1 MSGFKPV
8 QIAPPELVLKA
19 VCDGARLGVQLHYVD
34 GAGPNLGRMG
44 AWWCAPR
51 RMWMVDDISPSR
63 ALSMLKTIYARDFVS
78 LDGALEMLQV
88 ATSPQAWER
97 DYFTQLIDV
106 QIFPLVSAGSH
117 GGNFAVSFAFDKP
130 CIKVMRGLRGLF
142 HKFASAWQVDAT
154 SEAILEVLQSQAGI
168 AAEYIF
174 VHDRPVVLEDLTSA
188 GKSTSPITVPA
199 APPPR
204 GTKGEGGEVQGIGCI
219 STIGEES
226 TYWPVDEGEL
236 ARVAKDAGL
245 RDYQVAG
252 VRHMIS
258 QSGCLLADD
267 MGLGKSRQMVVA
279 TRMVAGD
286 GRVLILCPASLRIN
300 WEREIK
306 AVYPKAIVGMV
317 GEDRMETLYGCTW
330 IVANYER
337 LGGLVRETGL
347 AIAALCVDEAHFLKA
362 AKAGRT
368 RNAFLMA
375 SRIPRRFVVTG
386 TPLLSREVE
395 LHTLLRLTGH
405 ALGFL
410 ELGEFRKKYAG
421 DKNKR
426 AALAHELKGWM
437 LRRSKGELKELGT
450 KTRQL
455 VPIAPSEGMGA
466 YKAVLEDMTLMV
478 MPKITRLRQTLE
490 ALKIDFMIE
499 TTQSLSDGD
508 KLLVFVEYTS
518 TVKILMQAYSDAGI
532 GCVSLVG
539 SDSARRRQKAVD
551 DFQNDPAV
559 TVFIGT
565 TLAAGVGITLT
576 AANYVGF
583 LSLPWTNAL
592 MRQAEDRAYRM
603 GQCRDVR
610 VIVPIIEN
618 TLDQGI
624 WSLLTSKQ
632 EMESDVVEANVIAA
646 LPKAIQVGGVTTQH
660 IHELIRS
667 ESACLEDA

>member
-1 MSGFKPV
+1 MSAFKPV

-63 ALSMLKTIYARDFVS
+63 ALALLRTVYAREFVS
-78 LDGALEMLQV
+78 LDGALELLQV
-88 ATSPQAWER
+88 ATSPQAWVR

-142 HKFASAWQVDAT
+142 QKYASAWQVDGT
-154 SEAILEVLQSQAGI
+154 SESILDALQSQAGI
-168 AAEYIF
+168 ANEYIF

-204 GTKGEGGEVQGIGCI
+204 GTKGENQEVQGIGCI
-219 STIGEES
+219 STIGDAS
-226 TYWPVDEGEL
+226 TYWPVDEVEL
-236 ARVAKDAGL
+236 ARVANDAGL

-267 MGLGKSRQMVVA
+267 MGLGKSRQVA
-279 TRMVAGD
+279 VAARMIAGD

-300 WEREIK
+300 WEREIH
-306 AVYPKAIVGMV
+306 AVYPNAIVGMV
-317 GEDRMETLYGCTW
+317 GEDRIQTLYGCTW
-330 IVANYER
+330 IIANYER

-347 AIAALCVDEAHFLKA
+347 AIAVMAVDEAHSLKQA
-362 AKAGRT
+362 SAGRT

-410 ELGEFRKKYAG
+410 ELSEFRKRFAG
-421 DKNKR
+421 DKIKR
-426 AALAHELKGWM
+426 AALAQELQGWM
-437 LRRSKGELKELGT
+437 LRRSKGELKELGA
-450 KTRQL
+450 KKRQII
-455 VPIAPSEGMGA
+455 PITPSDGMAA
-466 YKAVLEDMTLMV
+466 YKAVLADMTLQA

-490 ALKIDFMIE
+490 TLKTEFLIDTILALSE
-499 TTQSLSDGD
+499 GD
-508 KLLVFVEYTS
+508 KIIVFVSYTC
-518 TVKILMQAYSDAGI
+518 TVKVLMLACEDAGI

-539 SDSARRRQKAVD
+539 SDSAKRRQIAVD
-551 DFQNDPAV
+551 SFQSNPAV

-565 TLAAGVGITLT
+565 TSAAGVGITLT
-576 AANYVGF
+576 AANYVAF
-583 LSLPWTNAL
+583 MSLPWTNAL

-603 GQCRDVR
+603 GQKRDVR
-610 VIVPIIEN
+610 VIVPIIEQ
-618 TLDQGI
+618 TLDQGVLN
-624 WSLLTSKQ
+624 LLGYKQ
-632 EMESDVVEANVIAA
+632 AMESDVVDAGLTA
-646 LPKAIQVGGVTTQH
+646 LPKSIQDASGVTAQHIQVLVD
-660 IHELIRS
+660 E
-667 ESACLEDA
+667 ESACLEAA

>member
-1 MSGFKPV
+1 MFAIKPV

-19 VCDGARLGVQLHYVD
+19 VCDSARLGVQLHYVD
-34 GAGPNLGRMG
+34 GAGPNLGRVG

-51 RMWMVDDISPSR
+51 RMWMVDDISPNR
-63 ALSMLKTIYARDFVS
+63 VMSMLKTVYANDFVS
-78 LDGALEMLQV
+78 LDGALELLQV

-130 CIKVMRGLRGLF
+130 CIKVMRSLRGLF
-142 HKFASAWQVDAT
+142 HKYASAWQVEGT
-154 SEAILEVLQSQAGI
+154 SESILDALQSQAGI
-168 AAEYIF
+168 ANEYIF

-188 GKSTSPITVPA
+188 GKTTSPITVPA
-199 APPPR
+199 ASPPR
-204 GTKGEGGEVQGIGCI
+204 GTKGESEVQGVGCI
-219 STIGEES
+219 STIGDES
-226 TYWPVDEGEL
+226 TFWPVDEAEL
-236 ARVAKDAGL
+236 ARVAQYAGL

-267 MGLGKSRQMVVA
+267 MGLGKSRQVTVA
-279 TRMVAGD
+279 SRMVAGD

-300 WEREIK
+300 WEREIH
-306 AVYPKAIVGMV
+306 AVYPDAIVGMA
-317 GEDRMETLYGCTW
+317 GEDRTATLYGCSW
-330 IVANYER
+330 IIANYER

-437 LRRSKGELKELGT
+437 LRRSKGELKELGA

-455 VPIAPSEGMGA
+455 VPVAPSEGMGA
-466 YKAVLEDMTLMV
+466 YKAVLDDMTLAV

-490 ALKIDFMIE
+490 ALKIEFMIE
-499 TTQSLSDGD
+499 TTLSLSEGD

-539 SDSARRRQKAVD
+539 SDSAKRRQKAVD

-603 GQCRDVR
+603 GQKRDVR
-610 VIVPIIEN
+610 VIIPIVEN

-646 LPKAIQVGGVTTQH
+646 LPKVIQDGGVTAHH
-660 IHELIRS
+660 IQELIRS
-667 ESACLEDA
+667 EGVLLEAA

>member
-1 MSGFKPV
+1 MFKPV

-19 VCDGARLGVQLHYVD
+19 VCDGARLGLQLHYVD
-34 GAGPNLGRMG
+34 GAGPNLARMG

-51 RMWMVDDISPSR
+51 RMWMFDDISPR
-63 ALSMLKTIYARDFVS
+63 VLSVLKTVYALEFVS
-78 LDGALEMLQV
+78 LDGALELLQV
-88 ATSPQAWER
+88 ATSPQAWVR

-130 CIKVMRGLRGLF
+130 CIKVMRDFAGLF
-142 HKFASAWQVDAT
+142 HKYAQCWQVEGKSD
-154 SEAILEVLQSQAGI
+154 EILEALQSQAGI
-168 AAEYIF
+168 APEYAFI
-174 VHDRPVVLEDLTSA
+174 HDRPVVLEDLSSA
-188 GKSTSPITVPA
+188 GKSTSPISVPA

-204 GTKGEGGEVQGIGCI
+204 GAKGNGEVQGIGCI
-219 STIGEES
+219 STVGEES
-226 TYWPVDEGEL
+226 TYWPVDEAEL

-267 MGLGKSRQMVVA
+267 MGLGKSRQVVVA
-279 TRMVAGD
+279 TRMIAGD

-300 WEREIK
+300 WEREIH
-306 AVYPKAIVGMV
+306 AVYPNAIVGLV
-317 GEDRMETLYGCTW
+317 GEDRTPTLYGCSW
-330 IVANYER
+330 IIANYER

-347 AIAALCVDEAHFLKA
+347 AISALAVDEAHFLKQA
-362 AKAGRT
+362 QAGRT

-375 SRIPRRFVVTG
+375 ARIPRRFVVTG

-410 ELGEFRKKYAG
+410 ELSEFRKRFAG
-421 DKNKR
+421 DRNKR
-426 AALAHELKGWM
+426 ADLAKELQGWM

-455 VPIAPSEGMGA
+455 VPITPSEGMGT
-466 YKAVLEDMTLMV
+466 YKAILEDMTLMV
-478 MPKITRLRQTLE
+478 MPKITKLRQTLE
-490 ALKIDFMIE
+490 ALKTEFLIE
-499 TTQSLSDGD
+499 TILSLSEGD
-508 KLLVFVEYTS
+508 KMIVFVEYTC
-518 TVKILMQAYSDAGI
+518 TVKVLLQACSDARI
-532 GCVSLVG
+532 ACVSLVG
-539 SDSARRRQKAVD
+539 SDSVKRRQKAVD
-551 DFQNDPAV
+551 AFQTDPAV

-565 TLAAGVGITLT
+565 TSAAGVGITLT

-583 LSLPWTNAL
+583 MSLPWTNAL

-603 GQCRDVR
+603 GQRRDVR

-632 EMESDVVEANVIAA
+632 EMEHDVVDAVITA
-646 LPKAIQVGGVTTQH
+646 LPTAIQEGVTARH
-660 IHELIRS
+660 IQELILA
-667 ESACLEDA
+667 ESASLEEA

>member
-1 MSGFKPV
+1 MPGFKPV
-8 QIAPPELVLKA
+8 QLAPPELVLKA

-34 GAGPNLGRMG
+34 GAGPNLGRIG

-63 ALSMLKTIYARDFVS
+63 ALSMLKTVYAREFVS
-78 LDGALEMLQV
+78 LDGALELLQV
-88 ATSPQAWER
+88 ATSPQAWVR

-106 QIFPLVSAGSH
+106 QVFPLVSAGSH

-142 HKFASAWQVDAT
+142 QRYASAWQVDGT
-154 SEAILEVLQSQAGI
+154 SESILDALRSGAGI
-168 AAEYIF
+168 ASDYVF

-204 GTKGEGGEVQGIGCI
+204 GTKGENQEVQGIGCI
-219 STIGEES
+219 STIGDES
-226 TYWPVDEGEL
+226 TYWPVDEVEL

-267 MGLGKSRQMVVA
+267 MGLGKSRQVVVA
-279 TRMVAGD
+279 TRMIAGD

-300 WEREIK
+300 WEREIH

-317 GEDRMETLYGCTW
+317 GDDRMPTLYGCSW
-330 IVANYER
+330 IIANYER

-347 AIAALCVDEAHFLKA
+347 AFSVLSVDEAHSLKQVS
-362 AKAGRT
+362 AGRT

-375 SRIPRRFVVTG
+375 ARIPRRFVVTG
-386 TPLLSREVE
+386 TPLLSREIE
-395 LHTLLRLTGH
+395 LHTLLRLTGN

-410 ELGEFRKKYAG
+410 ELSEFRKKFAG

-437 LRRSKGELKELGT
+437 LRRSKGELKELGA
-450 KTRQL
+450 KTRQIL
-455 VPIAPSEGMGA
+455 PIIPSEGMSA
-466 YKAVLEDMTLMV
+466 YKAVLADMTITS
-478 MPKITRLRQTLE
+478 MPKITKLRQILE
-490 ALKIDFMIE
+490 ALKTEFLIDTI
-499 TTQSLSDGD
+499 QSLSEGD
-508 KLLVFVEYTS
+508 KIIVFVSYTC
-518 TVKILMQAYSDAGI
+518 TVKVITKACEDAGI

-539 SDSARRRQKAVD
+539 ADSARRRQSAVD
-551 DFQNDPAV
+551 AFQSNPAI
-559 TVFIGT
+559 TVFVGT
-565 TLAAGVGITLT
+565 TSAAGVGITLT
-576 AANYVGF
+576 AANYVAF
-583 LSLPWTNAL
+583 MSLPWTNAL

-603 GQCRDVR
+603 GQRRDVR

-618 TLDQGI
+618 TIDQGVL
-624 WSLLTSKQ
+624 SLLGFKQ
-632 EMESDVVEANVIAA
+632 EMESDVVDAGLTA
-646 LPKAIQVGGVTTQH
+646 LPKSMQDVSGVTAKHLQ
-660 IHELIRS
+660 ELADE
-667 ESACLEDA
+667 ESACLEAA